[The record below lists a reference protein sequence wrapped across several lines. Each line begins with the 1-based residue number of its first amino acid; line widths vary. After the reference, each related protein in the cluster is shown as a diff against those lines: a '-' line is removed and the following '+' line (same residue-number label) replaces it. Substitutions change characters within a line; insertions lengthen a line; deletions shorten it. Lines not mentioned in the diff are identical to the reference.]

1 MICPKCKT
9 EYREG
14 FYRCADCDVAL
25 VEEGPTADENSTDET
40 SIDLLP
46 ALETKDSS
54 FLSDIVALIE
64 ERNIPY
70 LLQSGTALGLDSTS
84 NTQNLEWRAVLYAFQ
99 DSLETV
105 ESIVAKVK
113 EDRRNPSNTESND
126 EE

>member
-25 VEEGPTADENSTDET
+25 VEEGATADENSTDET